1 MRTKLRELRAQ
12 IIVLRSE
19 GKHREAWDLEKQ
31 ADDLEITI
39 LKEEIT
45 FYLTQYLEF
54 LDCGNKTEIQS
65 VRRLL
70 HKKQLRLEEVL

>member
-12 IIVLRSE
+12 IITLRAE
-19 GKHREAWDLEKQ
+19 GKHGEAWDLEKQ
-31 ADDLEITI
+31 ANELEVII

-54 LDCGNKTEIQS
+54 LECGNKTEIQS
-65 VRRLL
+65 IRRLL
-70 HKKQLRLEEVL
+70 HKKQLRLEGVL

>member
-1 MRTKLRELRAQ
+1 MRTRLRELRAQ
-12 IIVLRSE
+12 IIALRAE
-19 GKHREAWDLEKQ
+19 GRNGASWDLERQ
-31 ADDLEITI
+31 ADELEVTI
-39 LKEEIT
+39 LKEEIA

-54 LDCGNKTEIQS
+54 LECGNKTEIQS